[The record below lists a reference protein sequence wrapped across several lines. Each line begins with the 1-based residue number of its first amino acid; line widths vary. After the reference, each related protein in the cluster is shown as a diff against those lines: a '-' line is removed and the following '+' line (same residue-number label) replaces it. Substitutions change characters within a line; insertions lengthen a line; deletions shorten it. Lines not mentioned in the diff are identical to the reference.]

1 MHGRNLQPFDATPSR
16 RSAVPMSVQSDL
28 NMVNTTSPD
37 SIELPLADMLGSML
51 SLDRQR
57 SHIRGNEDDESALVE
72 TCEDS
77 AEEPGQPPPLPYYD
91 RPPSA
96 PTSFLN
102 IKGVMPRGRS
112 HSPERTEGQYGR
124 ELLRA
129 GIMTKSMPNLHSSR
143 SLHNRS
149 VGISLSKSSESRSG
163 KRNFLHVQEFE
174 QLLDAI

>member
-1 MHGRNLQPFDATPSR
+1 M
-16 RSAVPMSVQSDL
+16 
-28 NMVNTTSPD
+28 NMVNSNTTSPD

-51 SLDRQR
+51 SLDMQL
-57 SHIRGNEDDESALVE
+57 SQTRGNEDDESALVE

-77 AEEPGQPPPLPYYD
+77 ADEPGQPPPLYYD

-96 PTSFLN
+96 PTSLLK

-112 HSPERTEGQYGR
+112 HSPEKTEGQYGR

-149 VGISLSKSSESRSG
+149 VGISLSKSSESKSG